1 MKNRVV
7 IYCRRFKPCKAAQQ
21 HWHGRRLLAQALK
34 EEYQIDFT
42 EDMITL
48 MANGKPCFK
57 ELPIF
62 FNISHCSGMAVC
74 ALADVPVGVDVETGR
89 RVKDSIMHRVL
100 SPWEQAYVK
109 EQVHVKE
116 QANVKEQPESVDR
129 FLELWTL
136 KESFIKMTGEGLRI
150 PLDTVD
156 FRLRESIEAG
166 KAVAEDGSA
175 AAEEGSAVAE
185 DGSATAEEGSAVAEG
200 ARLWRSSNRISCSR
214 PGYFMQWKLDGGY
227 VLSLCTKEERE
238 AYVRQC

>member
-7 IYCRRFKPCKAAQQ
+7 IYCRRFEPCRAVQQ
-21 HWHGRRLLAQALK
+21 HRHGRRLLEQALK

-42 EDMITL
+42 EDMITF

-62 FNISHCSGMAVC
+62 FNISHCNSMAVC

-89 RVKDSIMHRVL
+89 RVKDSLVRRVL
-100 SPWEQAYVK
+100 NSWEQAYVK
-109 EQVHVKE
+109 EQ
-116 QANVKEQPESVDR
+116 PESMDR
-129 FLELWTL
+129 FPELWTL

-150 PLDTVD
+150 PLNTVN
-156 FRLRESIEAG
+156 FRLRESIE
-166 KAVAEDGSA
+166 DGEVIS
-175 AAEEGSAVAE
+175 
-185 DGSATAEEGSAVAEG
+185 EG

>member
-1 MKNRVV
+1 MKNHVV
-7 IYCRRFKPCKAAQQ
+7 IYCRRIEPCGAAQQ
-21 HWHGRRLLAQALK
+21 HWHSRRLLAQALK

-42 EDMITL
+42 EDMIAL

-89 RVKDSIMHRVL
+89 RVKDSIMRRVL

-150 PLDTVD
+150 PLDTVN
-156 FRLRESIEAG
+156 FRFRESIEAG
-166 KAVAEDGSA
+166 KAVAEAGK
-175 AAEEGSAVAE
+175 AVAE
-185 DGSATAEEGSAVAEG
+185 AGKVAAEEGSAVAEG
-200 ARLWRSSNRISCSR
+200 AGLWRSSDRISCSR

-227 VLSLCTKEERE
+227 VLSLCTEEERE
-238 AYVRQC
+238 VSVKWNH

>member
-1 MKNRVV
+1 MKNHVV
-7 IYCRRFKPCKAAQQ
+7 IYCRRIEPCGAAQQ

-34 EEYQIDFT
+34 EEYQIDFA
-42 EDMITL
+42 EDMIAL

-89 RVKDSIMHRVL
+89 RVKDSIMRRVL

-109 EQVHVKE
+109 EQIH
-116 QANVKEQPESVDR
+116 VKEQPESVER

-156 FRLRESIEAG
+156 FWLRESIEAG
-166 KAVAEDGSA
+166 KAVAE
-175 AAEEGSAVAE
+175 
-185 DGSATAEEGSAVAEG
+185 G
-200 ARLWRSSNRISCSR
+200 ARLWRSPDRISCSR

-227 VLSLCTKEERE
+227 VLSLCTEEERE
-238 AYVRQC
+238 VSVKWNH

>member
-42 EDMITL
+42 EDMIAL

-109 EQVHVKE
+109 EQIH
-116 QANVKEQPESVDR
+116 VKEQPESVDR

-150 PLDTVD
+150 PLDTVN
-156 FRLRESIEAG
+156 FRLRESIEA
-166 KAVAEDGSA
+166 
-175 AAEEGSAVAE
+175 
-185 DGSATAEEGSAVAEG
+185 GSAVAEG
-200 ARLWRSSNRISCSR
+200 ARLWRSSDRISCSR

-227 VLSLCTKEERE
+227 VLSLCTEEERE
-238 AYVRQC
+238 VSVKWNH

>member
-1 MKNRVV
+1 MKNHVV
-7 IYCRRFKPCKAAQQ
+7 IYCRRFEPCRAAQQ

-42 EDMITL
+42 EDMIAL

-109 EQVHVKE
+109 EQVY
-116 QANVKEQPESVDR
+116 VKEQPESVER

-175 AAEEGSAVAE
+175 V
-185 DGSATAEEGSAVAEG
+185 AEEGSAVAEG
-200 ARLWRSSNRISCSR
+200 ARLWRSPDRISCSR

-238 AYVRQC
+238 VSVKWNRINDRR

>member
-7 IYCRRFKPCKAAQQ
+7 IYCRRFEPCRAAQQ
-21 HWHGRRLLAQALK
+21 HWYGRRLLAQALK

-42 EDMITL
+42 EDMIAL

-100 SPWEQAYVK
+100 SLWEQAYVK

-116 QANVKEQPESVDR
+116 QAYVKEQVYVKEQPESVDR

-175 AAEEGSAVAE
+175 
-185 DGSATAEEGSAVAEG
+185 TAEEGSAVAEG
-200 ARLWRSSNRISCSR
+200 ARLWRSSDRISCSR
-214 PGYFMQWKLDGGY
+214 PGYFMQWKLDGEY
-227 VLSLCTKEERE
+227 VLSLCTEEERE